1 MPRTM
6 KLLVCL
12 IALLFTAPIYAQT
25 ATPASTSAPV
35 ARVYVA
41 RPLHIGAFDVSS
53 AGKLTAVPGQP
64 FPGNPVNFLSVTAK
78 FLFGVGD
85 DNQHIYTYA
94 IASTGAI
101 KQVASVN
108 AASYLP
114 QGRPGDR
121 CCGPTRLDLTGSTLY
136 NYIFDEGFSG
146 QEEFKIESNGE
157 LHFIGISTAYQMGGL
172 GMSEFL
178 GNNHFAY
185 QTACDGNVPQDNLT
199 QGYKRESSGLLQPI
213 NQIME
218 LPEAKPGFV
227 YCPLDL
233 AADPSN
239 HLAIEMVPVDVDMNQ
254 GSGPAVLAS
263 YTADSQGNLNTKSTM
278 KTMPVING
286 GAGISISPTGKLL
299 VVGSAGGGFLVYHF
313 NGANPIVKYTRVLN
327 PTENFVQFGWD
338 KDNHLFALSTLNLH
352 VYSATSTSVKEE
364 PGSPYSIIQ
373 ASSIIVKSLN

>member
-12 IALLFTAPIYAQT
+12 FALLCTAPIYAQT
-25 ATPASTSAPV
+25 ATPASTSTPV

-41 RPLHIGAFDVSS
+41 RPLHIGAFNVSS

-64 FPGNPVNFLSVTAK
+64 FSGNPVNFLSVNAK

-85 DNQHIYTYA
+85 DNQHIYTYS
-94 IASTGAI
+94 IASNGAF
-101 KQVASVN
+101 KQVASVD

-114 QGRPGDR
+114 QGPGSR

-136 NYIFDEGFSG
+136 NYIIDGGFSG
-146 QEEFKIESNGE
+146 QEAFKIESNGE
-157 LHFIGISTAYQMGGL
+157 LHFIGITTAFQMGGL

-218 LPEAKPGFV
+218 LPKAKRGDV
-227 YCPLDL
+227 YCPEGL

-239 HLAIEMVPVDVDMNQ
+239 HLAIFLAPAIVDED
-254 GSGPAVLAS
+254 GSDGPAVLAS
-263 YTADSQGNLNTKSTM
+263 YTADSEGNLSTKSTM
-278 KTMPVING
+278 ANMPTING
-286 GAGISISPTGKLL
+286 GVGMSISPTGKLL
-299 VVGSAGGGFLVYHF
+299 VVGGAGQGFYVYHF
-313 NGANPIVKYTRVLN
+313 NGADPIVKYTKLLN
-327 PTENFVQFGWD
+327 PTEAFLQFGWD
-338 KDNHLFALSTLNLH
+338 KHNHLFALSTLNLH

-364 PGSPYSIIQ
+364 PGSPYPILQ
-373 ASSIIVKSLN
+373 ASSLIVKSLN